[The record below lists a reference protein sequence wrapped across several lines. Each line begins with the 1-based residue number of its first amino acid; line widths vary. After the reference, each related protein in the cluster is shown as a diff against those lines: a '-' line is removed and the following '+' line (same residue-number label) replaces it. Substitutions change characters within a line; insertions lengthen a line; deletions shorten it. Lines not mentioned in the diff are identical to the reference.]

1 MKTYLLKYILITVL
15 FILILNAC
23 KPTERGDIIIS
34 NVNVIDAIDG
44 KVIQGQDVIIEDGII
59 KKILPVG
66 ESKLQSSRLLNG
78 KGKYLI
84 PGFINTHAHMRE
96 NFSRPLLAFGI
107 TTVRDPGPVA
117 EEGIPGASLG
127 ISLRDCLNAG
137 EAVGPRML
145 TAGRKINNSD
155 VFDPTPEQDT
165 GDTGVTGNFLEV
177 RSEEDIRKEVQHQS
191 DVGYD
196 FIKLY
201 MGIDSSLLHAAVDE
215 AVKQN
220 IKVIGH
226 LKTTSWTEAAGSG
239 IDGLMHSCN
248 EGPTWELLEPSVR
261 EVYDWSTWPSSMRS
275 WAATVSSITLEGS
288 RWEALINA
296 LVINRTEVNPTLA
309 IFEGFCWADESSHL
323 AQEQPP
329 FAPENYA
336 ARWQNH
342 WQSQSNFMSAQ
353 GFVDAD
359 FKAFKT
365 AFSTSLK
372 MIGAMHA
379 RGVLLTAGDDVGG
392 QMTPGVSFHREL
404 KLLTDAGISNMDVI
418 KIATRNGAEALGIL
432 DEVGTIESGQRADL
446 VILNQ
451 NPIDDILNTLSVDAI
466 IHDGVIYKPKDLLHD

>member
-1 MKTYLLKYILITVL
+1 
-15 FILILNAC
+15 
-23 KPTERGDIIIS
+23 
-34 NVNVIDAIDG
+34 
-44 KVIQGQDVIIEDGII
+44 
-59 KKILPVG
+59 
-66 ESKLQSSRLLNG
+66 
-78 KGKYLI
+78 
-84 PGFINTHAHMRE
+84 
-96 NFSRPLLAFGI
+96 
-107 TTVRDPGPVA
+107 
-117 EEGIPGASLG
+117 
-127 ISLRDCLNAG
+127 
-137 EAVGPRML
+137 ML
-145 TAGRKINNSD
+145 TAGRIINNSD

-165 GDTGVTGNFLEV
+165 GDTGVAGNYLEV
-177 RSEEDIRKEVQHQS
+177 RSEDDIRKEVQHQA

-226 LKTTSWTEAAGSG
+226 LKTTSWTEAASSG

-261 EVYDWSTWPSSMRS
+261 EAFDWSTLPSSMRS
-275 WAATVSSITLEGS
+275 WAATASSIALEGS

-296 LVINRTEVNPTLA
+296 LVTNRTEVNPTLA

-323 AQEQPP
+323 AQEQPT

-342 WQSQSNFMSAQ
+342 WQSQSNFMSAH

-379 RGVLLTAGDDVGG
+379 RGVLITAGDDVGG

-432 DEVGTIESGQRADL
+432 DEVGTIESGKHADL
-446 VILNQ
+446 VILHQ
-451 NPIDDILNTLSVDAI
+451 NPIDDIRNTLSVDVI
-466 IHDGVIYKPKDLLHD
+466 IHDGVLYNPKNLLHD